1 MKLSSRNKIGEKFTV
16 LFLLIFLHSTLYP
29 QMKSDLLL
37 VEKPQEL
44 TIYDTYKQE
53 LNGSRKSEFPAFT
66 PILIGEIDK
75 TQPLNPMRK
84 VIINDKPY
92 YLGITS
98 GKQIIGYDKA
108 GKKLILHGWK
118 KLNILKLI
126 PMNKRHDFVTPDNK
140 TVKLKKGDAI
150 QLLFFKKNKYLV
162 KLKKNNEYG
171 FIYFSKRELKSLLK
185 EKKAPKALSK
195 KKINNIE
202 TEIESYNKKMSTLIK
217 TLNNKYHITKIAPLF
232 TKIPFKNGLKFLFK
246 NGNLADYSKSFS
258 ALKKKIEISL
268 IGTNF
273 KIRRERNYLIITR

>member
-1 MKLSSRNKIGEKFTV
+1 MKLSSWNKIGAKLAV
-16 LFLLIFLHSTLYP
+16 LFLLIFSYSTLYP

-53 LNGSRKSEFPAFT
+53 LNVSRKSEFPAFT
-66 PILIGEIDK
+66 PILIMGIDK

-84 VIINDKPY
+84 VIINDKPF

-126 PMNKRHDFVTPDNK
+126 PIKKRHDFVTPDGK

-150 QLLFFKKNKYLV
+150 HLLFFKKNKYLV

-171 FIYFSKRELKSLLK
+171 FIYLSKRVLKSLLK
-185 EKKAPKALSK
+185 EKNESKALSK

-202 TEIESYNKKMSTLIK
+202 AEIESYNKKMSTLIK
-217 TLNNKYHITKIAPLF
+217 TLNNKYHTTKIAPFF
-232 TKIPFKNGLKFLFK
+232 TKIPFQNGLKFFFK

-268 IGTNF
+268 IGTDF
-273 KIRRERNYLIITR
+273 KVRRERNYLIIAR

>member
-1 MKLSSRNKIGEKFTV
+1 MKLKSWNKIASNSAV

-53 LNGSRKSEFPAFT
+53 LNISLKSVFPAFT
-66 PILIGEIDK
+66 PILIRGIDK

-126 PMNKRHDFVTPDNK
+126 PLKKPHNFITPDNK

-150 QLLFFKKNKYLV
+150 HLLFFKKNKYLV

-171 FIYFSKRELKSLLK
+171 FIYLSKQELKSLLK
-185 EKKAPKALSK
+185 VKDASKSLSK
-195 KKINNIE
+195 KKIKNIE
-202 TEIESYNKKMSTLIK
+202 TEIESYNKKMSTLIN
-217 TLNNKYHITKIAPLF
+217 TLNNKYHKTKIAPLF
-232 TKIPFKNGLKFLFK
+232 IKVPLKNGLKFLFK

-273 KIRRERNYLIITR
+273 KVRRERNYLIITR